1 MFITEVKKIM
11 IFLPK
16 IQKNH
21 CKKASNRCFLKFY
34 MFDLNHMIFLKKS
47 SDLNRDL
54 NHDLNH
60 LI

>member
-1 MFITEVKKIM
+1 MFITRVKKIM
-11 IFLPK
+11 IFILK
-16 IQKNH
+16 IHKIFGKSLQIDFFFK
-21 CKKASNRCFLKFY
+21 LY
-34 MFDLNHMIFLKKS
+34 MNDLNHMIFLKKS

>member
-1 MFITEVKKIM
+1 MFITRVKKIV
-11 IFLPK
+11 IFILK
-16 IQKNH
+16 IHKIDGKSHQIEV
-21 CKKASNRCFLKFY
+21 FFKFY
-34 MFDLNHMIFLKKS
+34 MYDLNHMIFLKKS